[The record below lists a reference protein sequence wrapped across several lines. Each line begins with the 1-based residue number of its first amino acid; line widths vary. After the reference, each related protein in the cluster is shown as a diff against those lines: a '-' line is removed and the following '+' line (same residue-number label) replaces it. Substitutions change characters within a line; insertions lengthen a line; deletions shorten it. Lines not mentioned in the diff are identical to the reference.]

1 MLSSELIHKAN
12 LIFLKSRQKVTDI
25 FSGEFAS
32 AFRGRG
38 IEFEEF
44 REYSPGDD
52 VRQIDWN
59 VTARTNKPYVKIF
72 REEREQTVFF
82 IVDFSKSLDFG
93 SQRTKRDV
101 ITELAALLSYA
112 TVKSNDKVGLITFT
126 DRVENFLPSQKG
138 KSHVWRLIS
147 TLLTQQTKG
156 HGTQMMEALKFFLQ
170 VQKRRSTCFL
180 ISDFLTEINW
190 DLLKIIKCKHDLVCI
205 RIQDPLEQKLPKG
218 ALMDFYDLEED
229 VRVSIDATALQVNT
243 TPENRQTLKNQL
255 QKIGID
261 FLDLQTDEEPVEKLI
276 RFFIKREKK
285 R

>member
-1 MLSSELIHKAN
+1 MLSPELIHKAN

-72 REEREQTVFF
+72 REEREQTLFF

-93 SQRTKRDV
+93 AKRSKRDV
-101 ITELAALLSYA
+101 LTELAALLSYA
-112 TVKSNDKVGLITFT
+112 TIKSNDKVGLITFT
-126 DRVENFLPSQKG
+126 DRVEQFLPSQKG
-138 KSHVWRLIS
+138 KAHVWRLIS
-147 TLLTQQTKG
+147 TLLTQEAKG
-156 HGTQMMEALKFFLQ
+156 QGTLMTEALKFFLQ

-180 ISDFLTEINW
+180 ISDFLTDINW
-190 DLLKIIKCKHDLVCI
+190 DLLKVAKFKHDLVCI
-205 RIQDPLEQKLPKG
+205 RIQDPMEHNLPTG
-218 ALMDFYDLEED
+218 ALMDFYDLEEGT
-229 VRVSIDATALQVNT
+229 RVALDATQTTASKGLQDPQN
-243 TPENRQTLKNQL
+243 LKL
-255 QKIGID
+255 EMQKIGID
-261 FLDLQTDEEPVEKLI
+261 FLDLQTQDEPVEKLI
-276 RFFIKREKK
+276 QFFIQRGKK